1 MAVNEKIET
10 DVDALSEEVKK
21 LRADF
26 MKLADVLK
34 TTAGHAGEEAANQAR
49 AAGEKAWSGAKTQ
62 ADEIIQ
68 RIEDRPLHSTAVAFG
83 VGLVLG
89 LLFGGRRS

>member
-1 MAVNEKIET
+1 MNEKIET

-34 TTAGHAGEEAANQAR
+34 ATAGHAGEEAAHQAR
-49 AAGEKAWSGAKTQ
+49 VAGERAWSGAKSQ
-62 ADEIIQ
+62 ADELIQ

-89 LLFGGRRS
+89 LLFGGRR

>member
-1 MAVNEKIET
+1 VNEKIET

-49 AAGEKAWSGAKTQ
+49 AAGERAWSGAKTQ
-62 ADEIIQ
+62 AD
-68 RIEDRPLHSTAVAFG
+68 DRPLHSTAIAFG
-83 VGLVLG
+83 AGLVLG
-89 LLFGGRRS
+89 LLFAGRR

>member
-1 MAVNEKIET
+1 
-10 DVDALSEEVKK
+10 
-21 LRADF
+21 

-34 TTAGHAGEEAANQAR
+34 TTASHAGEEAANQAR

-62 ADEIIQ
+62 ADELIQ

-89 LLFGGRRS
+89 LLFGRR